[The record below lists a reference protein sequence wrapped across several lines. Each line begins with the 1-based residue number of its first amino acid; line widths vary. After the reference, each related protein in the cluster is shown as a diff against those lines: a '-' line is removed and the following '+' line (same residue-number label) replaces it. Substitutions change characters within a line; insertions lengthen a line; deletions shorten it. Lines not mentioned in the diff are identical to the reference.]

1 MIGAAGGGPRPL
13 PSAGPRFGSGPVDG
27 IRDEFVEAG
36 KARIFVAN
44 SRGGAMSWELEGR
57 PRFTVGFRVGG
68 PIADDMAAALCA
80 ELIAGNEGAGPSS
93 SSSSSPS
100 AKLLWAWREKDG
112 MDCRESV
119 WTEFAFGVV
128 CEDGTISASRVGS
141 PSIIGLCGSDAS
153 STFDSTIKSCVA
165 SAVTVLSGWLSRTGS
180 KDFLSDNRPGGRV
193 TAKGQN
199 AHDAG
204 G

>member
-13 PSAGPRFGSGPVDG
+13 PSAGPRFGSGPVEG
-27 IRDEFVEAG
+27 IRNEFVEAG

-57 PRFTVGFRVGG
+57 PRFAVGFKAGG
-68 PIADDMAAALCA
+68 PIADDMAPALCA
-80 ELIAGNEGAGPSS
+80 ELIAGNEGASPSS
-93 SSSSSPS
+93 SSSSS
-100 AKLLWAWREKDG
+100 AELIWAWRERDG
-112 MDCRESV
+112 MDCGESV

-128 CEDGTISASRVGS
+128 CGDGTVSASRVGS
-141 PSIIGLCGSDAS
+141 PSIIGLCGSDVS

-165 SAVTVLSGWLSRTGS
+165 SAATVLSSWSSWTDS
-180 KDFLSDNRPGGRV
+180 KDFLYDIRPRGRV

-199 AHDAG
+199 AHDVG